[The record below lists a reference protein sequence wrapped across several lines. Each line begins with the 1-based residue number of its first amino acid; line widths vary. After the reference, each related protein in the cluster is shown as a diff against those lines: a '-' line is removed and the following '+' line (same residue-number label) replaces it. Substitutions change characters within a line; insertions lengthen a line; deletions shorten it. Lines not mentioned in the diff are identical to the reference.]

1 MTIYHMGSGSR
12 YVINDLGNVTRDE
25 KELSRLSSNIKR
37 RVLTTLLY
45 LSHDPFI
52 GEPLRGDFKGFYSL
66 HLHPY
71 RIVYQVLKERLL
83 ILIFRV
89 RQRKDAFR

>member
-1 MTIYHMGSGSR
+1 MYQVELR
-12 YVINDLGNVTRDE
+12 KKAE
-25 KELSRLSSNIKR
+25 KEINKLPNIVKR

-45 LSHDPFI
+45 LSHDPFA
-52 GEPLRGDFKGFYSL
+52 GEPLRGDFKNFYSL

-71 RIVYQVLKERLL
+71 RIIYQVLKDRLL

-89 RQRKDAFR
+89 RHRKDAYRGKI

>member
-1 MTIYHMGSGSR
+1 MNMYQVELR
-12 YVINDLGNVTRDE
+12 KKAE
-25 KELSRLSSNIKR
+25 KELSKLPSNIKR
-37 RVLTTLLY
+37 RVLITFLY

-71 RIVYQVLKERLL
+71 RIIYQVLKDRLL
-83 ILIFRV
+83 ILVFRV
-89 RQRKDAFR
+89 RHRKDAYR